1 MNNLDTI
8 KAEAESLS
16 THVEMCA
23 MRYEGLDQ
31 RLIKLETKI
40 DQVSNKVDSL
50 KGDLIKALM
59 PLLGTIA
66 VSIIT
71 LIGTIIVKM
80 N

>member
-1 MNNLDTI
+1 MSTIDTMEQERTNLDLHVDLCA
-8 KAEAESLS
+8 KRYQELDSRLS
-16 THVEMCA
+16 
-23 MRYEGLDQ
+23 
-31 RLIKLETKI
+31 KLETKLDTI
-40 DQVSNKVDSL
+40 NVKVDSL

-59 PLLGTIA
+59 PAMGTIA